1 MPMTGVNIA
10 INKKQYNSKT
20 ISEKTWKEKEENTN
34 NPQTGIKETQSTET
48 ETIDLNEEPIE
59 KEEIK
64 AEEEEEETSG
74 GFWGDLWNGAV
85 SVGTSIA
92 DGASAAWDATTDFV
106 EDTGAA
112 IASGFNSAVNVVG
125 DIATGALDTVSGFGS
140 MLFDWGSD
148 RLDDIKEFATS
159 AGDVLLKSTE
169 KINEI
174 LQATAA
180 TNATIIL
187 GLVEGIGEF
196 AEAIVDAVAIIGT
209 GVISVFTGAFDLGQA
224 IGAAITGNEWESVTK
239 QMWDGTMGFV
249 SEQWVSGAFDML
261 YEDTGF
267 GQWIAENAVG
277 FDTVRGI
284 SSGIGY
290 VAGMIALTI
299 ATCGA
304 GSAPTV
310 ASAISST
317 ATEGAII
324 AGTAGFGQG
333 AEEAW
338 GNGAT
343 LGEGL
348 GYAGVKGIYDGV
360 SYFVGGK
367 MSGVVIG
374 EGVSAGS
381 RLLTS
386 TVRVGF
392 DAFDGGLS
400 GFADPAA
407 KMIYNDKSYSE
418 SFEENGGWQ
427 TVATN
432 TFIGGG
438 MSAFGEITD
447 NIKISKTINN
457 TQFNDS
463 VATTMSTATNSAS
476 NKKKNIF
483 GRIKDF
489 FTNKKKQINNSTDII
504 PHISYKESLI
514 GYIKEVESEIDAIKH
529 NNNNIL
535 GELAELKDKAVS
547 ATIIKQQNYKT
558 TEEYNHLVKGL
569 TKEVEKGNFY
579 YITNDESYRDRIVK
593 LYNEYNENSKKLH
606 ELEQLRSDLKT
617 EYSKLSLDNVSMAK
631 EKLDKLESFFAEN
644 NVSVDSDISTFNYGV
659 DQGVVK
665 RNYKIVQEY
674 DSNGKLVTKRKAS
687 NDYLRVKQKLV
698 ERYNMD
704 YNTAAKVMS
713 GVDSVGACSYA
724 ATANEIFASYM
735 GKEQQFFND
744 FGFSMYVVENGKKR
758 LNSMELLTDMY
769 IYQNMQ
775 ENGGNLLIRT
785 LDGKTV
791 INPSSISSISDAGGR
806 YNLSGKEQQY
816 MSGSYGKRADKIS
829 NYLKSKNV
837 SLNYNSRI
845 IQNNRNYGTVDI
857 GKFQNLIIDE
867 INNGNYLTLGVYNK
881 RNEINFYNMSG
892 GMNTS
897 TFTWNEGGGHAVFIT
912 GINDN
917 GVLVSSWGEKYLIPY
932 SDLRDGSFVLNSIN
946 ISKN

>member
-64 AEEEEEETSG
+64 AEEEETSG

-106 EDTGAA
+106 EDTGTA

-125 DIATGALDTVSGFGS
+125 DIATGALDTMSGFGS

-148 RLDDIKEFATS
+148 RLDDIKEFASS

-447 NIKISKTINN
+447 NIKIRKTEKNVSSTYNKNASQIDNLDKNIIDGTN
-457 TQFNDS
+457 TTKKKPLWDYNLQLFASD
-463 VATTMSTATNSAS
+463 AAS
-476 NKKKNIF
+476 NEIANNIP
-483 GRIKDF
+483 I
-489 FTNKKKQINNSTDII
+489 
-504 PHISYKESLI
+504 ESFI
-514 GYIKEVESEIDAIKH
+514 DDAIKH
-529 NNNNIL
+529 MDDKYGSGMGLKRIKRFLSTGNSKYITGDYYIRDIFESIDITTISNIIGYKISLDEIIKSGNYDWAEKVAIKMGNFSKMDTIKQLKDLQNFIDAASSMDDKIYSSYVSDGVRANLDQTRSYLYNRYKEVDNVDMMYWGGKNNDAFLNFKIGAKHNYPLGNSFKIYIPVEQSTATKTTTEIIDYLIKNNIASDNKISKNTRCDAL
-535 GELAELKDKAVS
+535 VLRIYDAKDAYNVIDYINSNQNITIGNQGIALARRYGKVS
-547 ATIIKQQNYKT
+547 IAMDGYTSYNSVSSSALQSYIKT
-558 TEEYNHLVKGL
+558 TNKPTVSGFHSYVKS
-569 TKEVEKGNFY
+569 
-579 YITNDESYRDRIVK
+579 I
-593 LYNEYNENSKKLH
+593 LYNAQVNGDYK
-606 ELEQLRSDLKT
+606 
-617 EYSKLSLDNVSMAK
+617 SLDNIFGTEINGILSRKNATK
-631 EKLDKLESFFAEN
+631 IDAYAN
-644 NVSVDSDISTFNYGV
+644 
-659 DQGVVK
+659 
-665 RNYKIVQEY
+665 IVQVLETLSISI
-674 DSNGKLVTKRKAS
+674 DPNKDVSDLLNNAIT
-687 NDYLRVKQKLV
+687 NQ
-698 ERYNMD
+698 D
-704 YNTAAKVMS
+704 YN
-713 GVDSVGACSYA
+713 SY
-724 ATANEIFASYM
+724 
-735 GKEQQFFND
+735 
-744 FGFSMYVVENGKKR
+744 
-758 LNSMELLTDMY
+758 
-769 IYQNMQ
+769 
-775 ENGGNLLIRT
+775 NLLVSNIS
-785 LDGKTV
+785 
-791 INPSSISSISDAGGR
+791 SSIKD
-806 YNLSGKEQQY
+806 
-816 MSGSYGKRADKIS
+816 
-829 NYLKSKNV
+829 
-837 SLNYNSRI
+837 
-845 IQNNRNYGTVDI
+845 
-857 GKFQNLIIDE
+857 
-867 INNGNYLTLGVYNK
+867 
-881 RNEINFYNMSG
+881 
-892 GMNTS
+892 
-897 TFTWNEGGGHAVFIT
+897 
-912 GINDN
+912 
-917 GVLVSSWGEKYLIPY
+917 
-932 SDLRDGSFVLNSIN
+932 
-946 ISKN
+946 

>member
-64 AEEEEEETSG
+64 AEEEEEEETSG
-74 GFWGDLWNGAV
+74 GFLGDLWNGAV

-125 DIATGALDTVSGFGS
+125 DIATGALDTMSGFGS

-148 RLDDIKEFATS
+148 RLDDIKEFASS

-338 GNGAT
+338 RNGAT

-381 RLLTS
+381 KLATS
-386 TVRVGF
+386 AVRVGF

-427 TVATN
+427 TVTTN
-432 TFIGGG
+432 AFIGGG

-447 NIKISKTINN
+447 NIKIRKTEKNVSSTYNKNASQIDNLDKNIIDGTN
-457 TQFNDS
+457 TTKKKPLWDYNLQLFASD
-463 VATTMSTATNSAS
+463 AAS
-476 NKKKNIF
+476 NEIANNIP
-483 GRIKDF
+483 I
-489 FTNKKKQINNSTDII
+489 
-504 PHISYKESLI
+504 ESFI
-514 GYIKEVESEIDAIKH
+514 DDAIKH
-529 NNNNIL
+529 MDDKYGSGMGLKRIKRFLSTGNSKYITGDYYIRDISEYIKSYTISDYYNLENIITLINKLTLNSKSFNLLYSRLLYPTFYFDEYDKIIL
-535 GELAELKDKAVS
+535 GREEDNK
-547 ATIIKQQNYKT
+547 IINVINKIQNYLEMLK
-558 TEEYNHLVKGL
+558 KI
-569 TKEVEKGNFY
+569 F
-579 YITNDESYRDRIVK
+579 IV
-593 LYNEYNENSKKLH
+593 
-606 ELEQLRSDLKT
+606 
-617 EYSKLSLDNVSMAK
+617 
-631 EKLDKLESFFAEN
+631 FN
-644 NVSVDSDISTFNYGV
+644 NKYEMFNIEWLN
-659 DQGVVK
+659 K
-665 RNYKIVQEY
+665 N
-674 DSNGKLVTKRKAS
+674 
-687 NDYLRVKQKLV
+687 
-698 ERYNMD
+698 
-704 YNTAAKVMS
+704 
-713 GVDSVGACSYA
+713 
-724 ATANEIFASYM
+724 
-735 GKEQQFFND
+735 
-744 FGFSMYVVENGKKR
+744 VEN
-758 LNSMELLTDMY
+758 
-769 IYQNMQ
+769 
-775 ENGGNLLIRT
+775 
-785 LDGKTV
+785 
-791 INPSSISSISDAGGR
+791 
-806 YNLSGKEQQY
+806 
-816 MSGSYGKRADKIS
+816 
-829 NYLKSKNV
+829 
-837 SLNYNSRI
+837 
-845 IQNNRNYGTVDI
+845 
-857 GKFQNLIIDE
+857 
-867 INNGNYLTLGVYNK
+867 
-881 RNEINFYNMSG
+881 
-892 GMNTS
+892 
-897 TFTWNEGGGHAVFIT
+897 
-912 GINDN
+912 
-917 GVLVSSWGEKYLIPY
+917 
-932 SDLRDGSFVLNSIN
+932 
-946 ISKN
+946 